1 MRPRLLR
8 GEVLTLAA
16 LAVVAVALFVVP
28 LVLLARVGLTDGDGF
43 SLVPLAEALD
53 SRSVR
58 RALWNSIES
67 ASLSALFATA
77 IGTAMALLIGL
88 TDVRAK
94 GAVVFALLLPMMIP
108 PHVTAIAWIQALGP
122 SSPVLRTAGLA
133 PPPGSPNPLYSPAGW
148 RRY

>member
-94 GAVVFALLLPMMIP
+94 GDRPVSPLWRSSR
-108 PHVTAIAWIQALGP
+108 VTCYAAWA
-122 SSPVLRTAGLA
+122 A
-133 PPPGSPNPLYSPAGW
+133 
-148 RRY
+148 